1 MYCPAKIIRLYSF
14 IIVKKAV
21 IYTLNGAK
29 ESYNNYDEP
38 DQTGSFYLQKGKLIM
53 TEIIKL
59 LPILAIAISMNIAAG
74 LYYSIGTKEL
84 SFSWKK
90 FISGIFKA
98 SIIAYLFI
106 GTAYCFESTDLS
118 SLGVEPMFIMTSAI
132 ALYVGKAV
140 VSLGKI
146 LGIEVK
152 TKQ

>member
-1 MYCPAKIIRLYSF
+1 
-14 IIVKKAV
+14 
-21 IYTLNGAK
+21 
-29 ESYNNYDEP
+29 
-38 DQTGSFYLQKGKLIM
+38 M

-59 LPILAIAISMNIAAG
+59 LPVLAVAIAMNIGAG
-74 LYYSIGTKEL
+74 LYYSIGTKNL
-84 SFSWKK
+84 TFDWKK
-90 FISGIFKA
+90 LISGIIKA
-98 SIIAYLFI
+98 VIVAGMFI